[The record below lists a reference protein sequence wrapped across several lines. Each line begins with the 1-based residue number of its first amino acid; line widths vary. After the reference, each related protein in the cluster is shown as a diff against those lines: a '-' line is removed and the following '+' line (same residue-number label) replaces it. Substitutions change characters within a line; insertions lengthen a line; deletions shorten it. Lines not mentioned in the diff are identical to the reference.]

1 MSLHLVK
8 SLSRPLSLIS
18 AALLLHIGGA
28 VAADAA
34 GDVQQHMR
42 EVLAGG
48 AVIRSV
54 PPSEPRDDTAG
65 RPAADAQELAKRL
78 LLGVTDSRIQVAIT
92 NILPGS
98 PARRLSLA
106 AIAGAWVGLATG
118 LGAAGALVFSPNHPV
133 PLVGVL
139 FAAPLLIVGCLSSVR
154 SRSSIRACAPP

>member
-18 AALLLHIGGA
+18 AVLLLHIGGA

-78 LLGVTDSRIQVAIT
+78 LLGVTDSRIQGTRAMTPPDSVVKAGFRQGP
-92 NILPGS
+92 LAHDDAQAM
-98 PARRLSLA
+98 ARRLL
-106 AIAGAWVGLATG
+106 
-118 LGAAGALVFSPNHPV
+118 LGQRNAVASE
-133 PLVGVL
+133 
-139 FAAPLLIVGCLSSVR
+139 S
-154 SRSSIRACAPP
+154 

>member
-78 LLGVTDSRIQVAIT
+78 LLGVTDSRIQGTRAMTPPDSVVNAGFRQGP
-92 NILPGS
+92 LAHHDAQAM
-98 PARRLSLA
+98 ARRL
-106 AIAGAWVGLATG
+106 
-118 LGAAGALVFSPNHPV
+118 
-133 PLVGVL
+133 LVGQRNAV
-139 FAAPLLIVGCLSSVR
+139 ASES
-154 SRSSIRACAPP
+154 